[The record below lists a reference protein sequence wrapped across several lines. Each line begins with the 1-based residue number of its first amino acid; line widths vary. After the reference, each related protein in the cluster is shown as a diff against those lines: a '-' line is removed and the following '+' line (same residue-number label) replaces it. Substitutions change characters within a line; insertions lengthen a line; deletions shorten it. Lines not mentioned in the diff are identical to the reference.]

1 MIPSELD
8 NWFVDNV
15 LPLEASLMRFLRRN
29 WREEED
35 MLDLRQDIYVR
46 IYESAARGLPD
57 LVKPFVFTT
66 ARNLLIDR
74 ARHAKIVLIEAIA
87 DLDALELWVDDLTP
101 ERHASGRME
110 LRRLQRAL
118 ECLPPRCRLVVE
130 MRKIEGLSQRD
141 VAARLGITEDTVE
154 RQVANGMR
162 ALADALLA
170 DGLQLSTKLF
180 IAANSRKQWV
190 S

>member
-1 MIPSELD
+1 MTPSELD
-8 NWFVDNV
+8 NWFVGNV

-29 WREEED
+29 WREESD

-46 IYESAARGLPD
+46 IYESAARGLPE
-57 LVKPFVFTT
+57 LVKPFVFAT

-74 ARHAKIVLIEAIA
+74 ARHAKIVLIETIA
-87 DLDALELWVDDLTP
+87 DLDTLELWVDELSP

-110 LRRLQRAL
+110 LRQLQQAL
-118 ECLPPRCRLVVE
+118 EHLPPRCRLVVE
-130 MRKIEGLSQRD
+130 LRKIEGLSQRE

-170 DGLQLSTKLF
+170 EGVELDTKLF
-180 IAANSRKQWV
+180 SAASSRKRLA

>member
-1 MIPSELD
+1 MSPSELD
-8 NWFVDNV
+8 NWFVDKV

-29 WREEED
+29 WREEND

-46 IYESAARGLPD
+46 IFESAARGLPD

-74 ARHAKIVLIEAIA
+74 ARHAKIVLIETIA
-87 DLDALELWVDDLTP
+87 DLDTLDIWIDELTP
-101 ERHASGRME
+101 ERHASGRTE
-110 LRRLQRAL
+110 LRQLQLAL
-118 ECLPPRCRLVVE
+118 EALPPRCRQVVE
-130 MRKIEGLSQRD
+130 LRKIEGLSQRD
-141 VAARLGITEDTVE
+141 VAARLGIAEDTVE

-162 ALADALLA
+162 ALANALLA
-170 DGLQLSTKLF
+170 DGVQLGTKLF
-180 IAANSRKQWV
+180 DAANSRKQLL